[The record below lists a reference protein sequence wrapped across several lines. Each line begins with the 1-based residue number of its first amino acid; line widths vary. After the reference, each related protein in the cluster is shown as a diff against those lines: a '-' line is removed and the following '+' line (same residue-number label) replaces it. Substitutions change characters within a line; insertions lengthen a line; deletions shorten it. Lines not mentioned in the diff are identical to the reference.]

1 MAKGPRRNINDDDE
15 NGLDLS
21 VLDTPPQPR
30 RTRRTVSYMEDSHDE
45 EQTGLEE
52 GELPKDA
59 ADADPSAVEAD
70 NLSDEVPSEPDNVHE
85 DENYDEN
92 SENDDVMP
100 ARKRARKAA
109 RRAERPDGEDSDFQ
123 GRRCLR

>member
-15 NGLDLS
+15 NGLDSS

-59 ADADPSAVEAD
+59 A
-70 NLSDEVPSEPDNVHE
+70 
-85 DENYDEN
+85 
-92 SENDDVMP
+92 
-100 ARKRARKAA
+100 
-109 RRAERPDGEDSDFQ
+109 
-123 GRRCLR
+123 